1 MLLRALAV
9 LSAAAVASGAV
20 SSAGGADPGVSAT
33 QIVLGATGPLSGPES
48 AYAPVLNGANAY
60 FRYVNDH
67 GGVFGRKIVYR
78 IEDDGF
84 EPAQTVDLT
93 RKLVEQEDVFAIF
106 NSVGTP
112 NALAVRPYLNQLG
125 VPQLFVGSGAD
136 SIAAERVQYPW
147 TIAMLPSFTGEGAIY
162 GRYVARSL
170 PRARIGVLY
179 EDSEYGMD
187 LLAGLRRGLGR
198 QATHIVATASYEF
211 TDLSVT
217 SQVESIRAAGA
228 DTFVLCASPKQAI
241 QAFVAAAR
249 AGWKPHYVV
258 ASPAID
264 PFVMKVVRLTA
275 GPGVGEGA
283 VSSGWLR
290 DPTDPA
296 LAQSPGVKLYRQIM
310 RRYLPNADQNALAH
324 LYGIV
329 VAYLMTDALRHA
341 GRNPTRA
348 SLLRAVQHLQELD
361 NPFLLPGAAIRMQPG
376 RVFPV
381 TSTRLVRF
389 TKGRWRLFGPLQQ
402 TSP

>member
-1 MLLRALAV
+1 MFRRALAV
-9 LSAAAVASGAV
+9 LSAAAAVAAV
-20 SSAGGADPGVSAT
+20 ATSAGGADPGVTAT
-33 QIVLGATGPLSGPES
+33 EIVLGATGPLSGPES
-48 AYAPVLNGANAY
+48 AYAPVLNGASAY

-78 IEDDGF
+78 VEDDGF

-93 RKLVEQEDVFAIF
+93 RKLVEQDGVFAIF

-112 NALAVRPYLNQLG
+112 HALAVRPYLNQLG

-136 SIAAERVQYPW
+136 SIAAGHAQYPW

-179 EDSEYGMD
+179 EDSEYGSD
-187 LLAGLRRGLGR
+187 LLAGLRRGLGK
-198 QATHIVATASYEF
+198 QAAHIVATQSYEF
-211 TDLSVT
+211 TDLTMT
-217 SQVESIRAAGA
+217 SQVDSLRAAGA

-264 PFVMKVVRLTA
+264 PFVMKVVRLSA
-275 GPGVGEGA
+275 GAGVGEGA

-296 LAQSPGVKLYRQIM
+296 LASSPGVKLYRQIM

-329 VAYLMTDALRHA
+329 VAYVMTDALRHA
-341 GRNPTRA
+341 GRTPTRA
-348 SLLRAVQHLQELD
+348 SLLRAVQHLQEPD

-381 TSTRLVRF
+381 TTTRLVRF
-389 TKGRWRLFGPLQQ
+389 TKGRWRPFGPLQR

>member
-1 MLLRALAV
+1 MRVRALAL
-9 LSAAAVASGAV
+9 LSAAASAAAIA
-20 SSAGGADPGVSAT
+20 SSAGGADPGVSASE
-33 QIVLGATGPLSGPES
+33 IVLGATGPLSGPES

-112 NALAVRPYLNQLG
+112 HALAVRPYLNQLG

-136 SIAAERVQYPW
+136 SIAAGQAQYPW

-162 GRYVARSL
+162 GRYLARSL
-170 PRARIGVLY
+170 PRAKIGVLY
-179 EDSEYGMD
+179 EDSEYGSN
-187 LLAGLRRGLGR
+187 LLAGLRRGLGP
-198 QATHIVATASYEF
+198 QAAHVVATESYEVS
-211 TDLSVT
+211 DVSVA
-217 SQVESIRAAGA
+217 SEVASIRAAGA

-275 GPGVGEGA
+275 GADVGEGA

-296 LAQSPGVKLYRQIM
+296 LAKSPGVKLYRLIL
-310 RRYLPNADQNALAH
+310 RRYLPNADPNALAH
-324 LYGIV
+324 LYGIT
-329 VAYLMTDALRHA
+329 VAYVMTDALRHA
-341 GRNPTRA
+341 GPNPTRA
-348 SLLRAVQHLQELD
+348 SLLRAVQHLQERD
-361 NPFLLPGAAIRMQPG
+361 NPFFIPGVAIRMQPG

-381 TSTRLVRF
+381 TSTRLLRF
-389 TKGRWRLFGPLQQ
+389 SKGFWRPFGTLQR